1 MKTHR
6 IAVTGAG
13 RGIGLATA
21 KALHDEGA
29 TVIIGDLDESAAQA
43 AATTIGPRAQAYA
56 LDVADY
62 DSFARFIEN
71 AGPVDVLV
79 NNAGI
84 MPIGRFLDLPPA
96 VHRKA
101 VEVNVIGCLN
111 GMHLALPGMLE
122 RGRGQ
127 IVNVASTA
135 GKTPVPGGLSY
146 CGTKSAVIAL
156 TETARVE
163 YAGSGV
169 EFTCVM
175 PHFTNTE
182 LISGTSAM
190 RFFPVVE
197 PEDVADAI
205 VNAIR
210 KPKADVYVPKI
221 VGAVLRT
228 QRLMGRGVRD
238 FVSRKL
244 GAYNTFLDVDQSAR
258 AGYDSRIG

>member
-1 MKTHR
+1 MKAHR

-21 KALHDEGA
+21 KALHDQGA
-29 TVIIGDLDESAAQA
+29 TVIIGDLDATAARDA
-43 AATTIGPRAQAYA
+43 AAAIGARAEAHEV
-56 LDVADY
+56 DVADY

-71 AGPVDVLV
+71 AGSLDVLV

-84 MPIGRFLDLPPA
+84 MPIGRFLDLSPA

-122 RGRGQ
+122 RGRGH
-127 IVNVASTA
+127 IVNISSTA

-146 CGTKSAVIAL
+146 CGTKSAVVAL

-182 LISGTSAM
+182 LIAGTAAM
-190 RFFPVVE
+190 RLFPVVE
-197 PEDVADAI
+197 PEDVAAAI
-205 VNAIR
+205 VDAIR
-210 KPKADVYVPKI
+210 KPKADVFVPKV
-221 VGAVLRT
+221 VGPVLTT
-228 QRLMGRGVRD
+228 QPLLGRGLRD

-244 GAYNTFLDVDQSAR
+244 GAYNTFLDVDQAAR
-258 AGYDSRIG
+258 AGYDSRIS